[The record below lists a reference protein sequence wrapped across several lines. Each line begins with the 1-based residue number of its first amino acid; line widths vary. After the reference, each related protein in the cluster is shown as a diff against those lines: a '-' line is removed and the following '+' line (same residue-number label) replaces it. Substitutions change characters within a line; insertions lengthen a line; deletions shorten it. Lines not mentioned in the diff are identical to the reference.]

1 MLLVLISKT
10 LSDSYINHDA
20 FYSVSNVLRE
30 YNNMKKEIKYLE
42 NAVEYTENKKST
54 DWKTKQKRLMLV
66 SNCAS
71 CCKKKSNFIN
81 KEEAR
86 RLDFH

>member
-54 DWKTKQKRLMLV
+54 D
-66 SNCAS
+66 
-71 CCKKKSNFIN
+71 
-81 KEEAR
+81 
-86 RLDFH
+86 

>member
-10 LSDSYINHDA
+10 LSDSYINNDA

-42 NAVEYTENKKST
+42 NSVEYTENKKST
-54 DWKTKQKRLMLV
+54 VWKTKENRLMLL

-71 CCKKKSNFIN
+71 CCKKKNQSSLT
-81 KEEAR
+81 KKK
-86 RLDFH
+86 LVD

>member
-1 MLLVLISKT
+1 
-10 LSDSYINHDA
+10 
-20 FYSVSNVLRE
+20 
-30 YNNMKKEIKYLE
+30 MKKEIKYLE

-71 CCKKKSNFIN
+71 CCKKKSKFIN

-86 RLDFH
+86 RLDFHWVIFNGWYSNLMQLFCFSKIWHD